1 MEKFK
6 KSYPSKTLRWPKAKS
21 WALAGVVGSGNL
33 EVLVEPSDRP
43 DAVSYQVETSIPGF
57 KSAWLAALKDMAD
70 HTAMGGCKVTIH
82 DQGGDPVV
90 IKLRIRQAMSQLS

>member
-6 KSYPSKTLRWPKAKS
+6 KSYPSPSLQWPKSKS

-33 EVLVEPSDRP
+33 EVLVEPADQP
-43 DAVSYQVETSIPGF
+43 DTVSYQVETSIPGY

-70 HTAMGGCKVTIH
+70 HSAMGGCQVTIH
-82 DQGGDPVV
+82 DQGADPVV
-90 IKLRIRQAMSQLS
+90 IKLRIRQAISQLS